1 MEFIRRARLAAEV
14 GEGKCAIG
22 KGNLQL
28 IARKKNK
35 GENQYCNFES
45 FSLGAGDG
53 ISAPVNLNLFYPT
66 ASPSYIYYTGS
77 KDIEDLTGLSILLTG
92 GKVVQGETTQGLT
105 LIFLGVSSDF
115 IKNQTQ
121 ALVSSVE
128 NVRQKNTIE
137 EIFKSCKAI
146 CILQSNTYS
155 PTTLIGSGGT
165 MLIGNLDYTVKRKEP
180 APKLNITHWRQL
192 FNDKKFKQFAVL
204 LKKAAGDLV
213 YLRKQELKRT
223 VKAMLEFLKKFRTS
237 DDPRKETYS

>member
-1 MEFIRRARLAAEV
+1 M
-14 GEGKCAIG
+14 
-22 KGNLQL
+22 
-28 IARKKNK
+28 
-35 GENQYCNFES
+35 
-45 FSLGAGDG
+45 
-53 ISAPVNLNLFYPT
+53 NLNLFYPT

-128 NVRQKNTIE
+128 NIRQKNSIE
-137 EIFKSCKAI
+137 ELFKSCKAI

-165 MLIGNLDYTVKRKEP
+165 MLIGNLDYTEKRKEP
-180 APKLNITHWRQL
+180 EPKLNITHWIQL
-192 FNDKKFKQFAVL
+192 FNNKKFKQFAVL

-223 VKAMLEFLKKFRTS
+223 VKAMLEFLKKFQP
-237 DDPRKETYS
+237 DVYEKEYS